1 MPRPSTRKNVNERL
15 ETEKAPTLVV
25 KRIREAILDE
35 VSSPETT

>member
-1 MPRPSTRKNVNERL
+1 MHEPAPQKNVTEME
-15 ETEKAPTLVV
+15 ETEKAPLLVV